1 MNADDFNDWCQ
12 RHGIH
17 VLDDNKR
24 AYRWTK
30 KNIKFFQ
37 DSSDYN
43 LVYENQPQMETEPL
57 YTIEIALSELERI
70 AEFEQ
75 QVFNNLKQ
83 TGHYNMFE
91 KIMKQKHQEKHL
103 RTKYAAVQ
111 KAYEHY
117 SLLLKLAES
126 GELKGS

>member
-1 MNADDFNDWCQ
+1 MNVDNFKDWCT
-12 RHGIH
+12 RHGVNII
-17 VLDDNKR
+17 DTNKR
-24 AYRWTK
+24 AHRWTK
-30 KNIKFFQ
+30 QNIKYFQ
-37 DSSDYN
+37 NPADYN
-43 LVYENQPQMETEPL
+43 IVYEDVTLETEPL
-57 YTIEIALSELERI
+57 YIVEIAFSELERL

-75 QVFNNLKQ
+75 QVFNNLKE

-91 KIMKQKHQEKHL
+91 TIMKQKHQEKYL

-126 GELKGS
+126 GEL

>member
-1 MNADDFNDWCQ
+1 MQLEEFNDWCR
-12 RHGIH
+12 RHGIQII
-17 VLDDNKR
+17 DKDKR
-24 AYRWTK
+24 AHRWTK
-30 KNIKFFQ
+30 QNVKYFQ
-37 DSSDYN
+37 NPTDYN
-43 LVYENQPQMETEPL
+43 IVYEDITLETEPL
-57 YTIEIALSELERI
+57 YTVEITLSELERL

-91 KIMKQKHQEKHL
+91 KIMKQKHQEKDL

-126 GELKGS
+126 GELKGK